1 MPIYTYLQVP
11 GIPGHIE
18 LCRFF
23 TARQADDWAE
33 EISRRK
39 HPEQEVMK
47 LEDGKTYAWKDGWVL
62 WGTLEEMA
70 RNV

>member
-11 GIPGHIE
+11 GIPGVTDQRRH
-18 LCRFF
+18 FS
-23 TARQADDWAE
+23 ARQADDWAE
-33 EISRRK
+33 SMSKVK